1 MIRRTLMALLVAATV
16 FGAAGSPRA
25 LRAQD
30 AAASHV
36 GWVAETL
43 EHMQTVKVGMTRKD
57 LLAVFTTEGGLSTGL
72 SRTFVSRACPY
83 FKVDVEFEAV
93 GRPNRDREG
102 RVTLVEDP
110 RDVIVK
116 CSRPYLEFAVMD

>member
-1 MIRRTLMALLVAATV
+1 MIRRTLMALLIAAIV
-16 FGAAGSPRA
+16 FGVPGSGPA

-36 GWVAETL
+36 AWVAETL
-43 EHMQTVKVGMTRKD
+43 QRMQAVKVGMTRKD

-93 GRPNRDREG
+93 GRSNRDREG
-102 RVTLVEDP
+102 RVTLVEDQ

>member
-1 MIRRTLMALLVAATV
+1 MALLVAATV
-16 FGAAGSPRA
+16 FGVAGSGRA
-25 LRAQD
+25 LRAQE
-30 AAASHV
+30 AAAGHV
-36 GWVAETL
+36 DWVAETL
-43 EHMQTVKVGMTRKD
+43 KRMQTVKAGMTRKD

-93 GRPNRDREG
+93 GRPNRDRDG
-102 RVTLVEDP
+102 RITLIEDP
-110 RDVIVK
+110 RDIIVK